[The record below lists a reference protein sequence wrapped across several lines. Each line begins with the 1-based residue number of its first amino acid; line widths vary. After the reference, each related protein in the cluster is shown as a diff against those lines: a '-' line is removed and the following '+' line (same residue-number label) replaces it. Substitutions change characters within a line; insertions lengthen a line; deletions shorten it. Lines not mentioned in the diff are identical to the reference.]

1 MKRRR
6 VRIERERFGLEYVV
20 VVVVLQ
26 LEAIERGE

>member
-1 MKRRR
+1 MKKRR

-20 VVVVLQ
+20 VVVLQ